1 MKMTKQKLFS
11 PFLFFLLMLIDG
23 QITRFLLAASQDQY
37 IWRAHL
43 TLLTMLF
50 AARYLPK
57 YYLILVALVT
67 GSLFDLYFIGLLGI
81 YAVAF
86 PLVIWLVYLL
96 HGTLY
101 ENYFNLFF
109 GFVILL
115 TVFEVVIVV
124 IQLLFNLITVDPTY
138 FITRLLGP
146 SLLLNMLFLI
156 IGFYPLKKIY
166 WKN

>member
-1 MKMTKQKLFS
+1 MKLANQKRLS
-11 PFLFFLLMLIDG
+11 PLFFFILMLIDAH
-23 QITRFLLAASQDQY
+23 ITRFLLAASQEEY

-43 TLLTMLF
+43 TLLAMLF

-57 YYLILVALVT
+57 YYMILVSLAIGV
-67 GSLFDLYFIGLLGI
+67 LFDLYFIGLLGI

-86 PLVIWLVYLL
+86 PLVIWFVYLL
-96 HGTLY
+96 HKTLY
-101 ENYFNLFF
+101 DNYFNLFF

-115 TVFEVVIVV
+115 TVFEVVIVA
-124 IQLLFNLITVDPTY
+124 IQLLFNLITIDPTY

-146 SLLLNMLFLI
+146 ALLLNIFFLGI
-156 IGFYPLKKIY
+156 SFYPLKKIY